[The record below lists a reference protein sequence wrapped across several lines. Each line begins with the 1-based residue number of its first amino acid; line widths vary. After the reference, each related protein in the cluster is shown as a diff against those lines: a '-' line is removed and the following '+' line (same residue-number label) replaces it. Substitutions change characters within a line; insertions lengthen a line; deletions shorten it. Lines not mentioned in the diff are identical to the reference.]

1 MKVTFHR
8 STNEQIYYFSSI
20 NSCYCTPQDYS
31 NRSVFKCVPG
41 KHFCR
46 KGTHTKRWA
55 DITKPTVTFDNVL

>member
-8 STNEQIYYFSSI
+8 TINERIYYLGSI

-31 NRSVFKCVPG
+31 NRSVFKCVPE

-46 KGTHTKRWA
+46 KDTHTNIRA
-55 DITKPTVTFDNVL
+55 DNTKPTVTFDNVL